1 VTNYSTHTSAEKSI
15 PVKHVKQLCACL
27 SSSCFWFYQQVYT
40 DGMNLKL
47 FEVENFPVPDF
58 DNVSEVK
65 LRQLAV
71 LYDKYVDDIEKYA
84 RSHETSEASSY
95 NIDNFKE
102 YKIGYSK
109 KIIDEIDDLIGPL
122 YGLTREEIEFIKNYE
137 IEFRMADYWTS
148 EQMEEFISKR
158 VDFIAGI
165 GAEGE
170 RERRRDCAWRD
181 QPGGGD
187 GAGNRRRDCAWR
199 DQPGGGDGADGERE
213 RRRDCAWQDQPGGGD
228 GAEGEKRTA
237 HRVRLAGPAWQDQP
251 GRTSAVT
258 EMAND
263 EDEELE

>member
-1 VTNYSTHTSAEKSI
+1 
-15 PVKHVKQLCACL
+15 
-27 SSSCFWFYQQVYT
+27 
-40 DGMNLKL
+40 MNLKL

-158 VDFIAGI
+158 NDFIAGI
-165 GAEGE
+165 GAGATSGGGDGAEGE
-170 RERRRDCAWRD
+170 RERRTGC
-181 QPGGGD
+181 
-187 GAGNRRRDCAWR
+187 
-199 DQPGGGDGADGERE
+199 
-213 RRRDCAWQDQPGGGD
+213 
-228 GAEGEKRTA
+228 
-237 HRVRLAGPAWQDQP
+237 AWQDQP
-251 GRTSAVT
+251 GRTRRRAAT
-258 EMAND
+258 ETAND